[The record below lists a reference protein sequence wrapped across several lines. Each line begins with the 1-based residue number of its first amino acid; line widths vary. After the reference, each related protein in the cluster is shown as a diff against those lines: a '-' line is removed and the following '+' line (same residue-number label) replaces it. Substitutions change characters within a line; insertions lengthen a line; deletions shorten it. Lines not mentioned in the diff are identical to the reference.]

1 MKRMIGLFFL
11 LILSLYT
18 TVTKAQSAID
28 GNWDFHIGEQSSGTL
43 RLKDSAYQ
51 AYYFLTV
58 HEDTPVRIIIKGDL
72 PECFYDLVGI
82 WLYDEDERRVDIEWE
97 VKTIDEIGRIF
108 EISNL
113 KAGKYFLEIS
123 GYELDNIHAVT
134 PGMPDFY
141 DFEYTID
148 CRGLQYDLGT
158 LHTGIYSDECMA
170 ANMTVLS
177 FGKIEGQ
184 KLKVALTTQPNAR
197 INVEVE
203 KYECNKEV
211 IAVNGYK
218 EIEYVDSTHQIIRIS
233 PELSGDIALTI
244 MSDDRDSTTV
254 CCPFSYTI
262 ECMSDISFN
271 KGFSTL
277 GHAPY
282 IKKRTF
288 QDSSGKIYLDEIQYF
303 NGLGFPVQKVQKE
316 ITPFGDNLITMQEYD
331 GMGRITKE
339 WLPVCAHSSYLFQE
353 DKETFRLNAC
363 QQYGDIFPFTLSCY
377 ETSSRE
383 KLVKLYQ
390 PGYGWNAH
398 PYDRFLGHESNS
410 NNITITRFHI
420 NTVSGKLERNGIYAK
435 GVLRMETTVDE
446 DLKKKYEFKDSQGRT
461 LLTRQANVG
470 ENIDTYYIYDDFGNL
485 CYVLPPAISD
495 IVDLDENSDQM
506 KRYAYIYRYD
516 YRNRC
521 IAKRLPG
528 CGWTYYAYDKA
539 DRLVYSQDSIQRRR
553 KECTFCLNDNSGRE
567 VVTGICTVDDSLS
580 AFLPDISQY
589 EVKAIYKGGDHDG
602 DMGTGYIFQHLYG
615 VSKLQILSVNYYD
628 SYNFPQSYILLNEL
642 DYDVNEYGKRY
653 GDASDSLRYCHKG
666 LLTGNVTAILGTDKC
681 LYKTLYYDK
690 YQRCIQIQSIN
701 HLGERESDAY
711 SYSYTGQ
718 VLMRHHT
725 ISSPGAAS
733 MEEYYEYN
741 YDHAGRLTDVQYDPV
756 QIGTDST
763 VDIESAHLVDIRY
776 DKLGRLETVIHHDGW
791 GDVISYDYNIR
802 DWTTHLDGKHF
813 EQTLQY
819 ESSSHRV
826 TPCFNG
832 NISCMIWNTDS
843 LTRGYK
849 YFYDGHNRL
858 MNALYAEG
866 DSLKQ
871 NVGRF
876 DEEITGYDK
885 LGNILGLKRFGQT
898 TETEYGLIDNLTLTY
913 DGNQLS
919 SVVDSVVTPSY
930 IGNFE
935 FRDGANLPVEY
946 LYDLNGNLIQDLNK
960 NIVDIQYNCL
970 NLPSRIQ
977 FGDGNFISYL
987 YSSIGTKLRSSH
999 CIGGDTLTTDYCG
1012 NAIYE
1017 NGVLTKLLNDYG
1029 YLSLSGDATYHYFI
1043 RDYQGNVRAVVTSE
1057 GEAEEINHYYP
1068 FGGTFASSV
1077 GSVQPYKYNGKELD
1091 RKGGLDWY
1099 DYGARHYDAALGRW
1113 HAVDP
1118 MAEKYYDW
1126 SPYNY
1131 CANNPIKYIDPDGKD
1146 WYKVQNEEGIWT
1158 YSYSADIHS
1167 QKDLNKVVR
1176 NGMYLGVTHTENN
1189 IYYSLFGSKKVAN
1202 SFEGVVYQKIDNAI
1216 LTSAIAEKN
1225 VNNYFGGEDT
1235 GNSTTDFSIEGIN
1248 LKESRYL
1255 GLDTHRNEYN
1265 IEYEGSSSGLY
1276 NVLGGK
1282 GAMKGYMENWVGDR
1296 DMPKDIGGWQ
1306 NGQKAY
1312 HIRFMNKKGVD
1323 ILHLKYSKSAAN
1335 TLVDKYNRLFFNRE
1349 K

>member
-1 MKRMIGLFFL
+1 MR
-11 LILSLYT
+11 
-18 TVTKAQSAID
+18 
-28 GNWDFHIGEQSSGTL
+28 
-43 RLKDSAYQ
+43 
-51 AYYFLTV
+51 
-58 HEDTPVRIIIKGDL
+58 
-72 PECFYDLVGI
+72 
-82 WLYDEDERRVDIEWE
+82 
-97 VKTIDEIGRIF
+97 
-108 EISNL
+108 
-113 KAGKYFLEIS
+113 
-123 GYELDNIHAVT
+123 
-134 PGMPDFY
+134 
-141 DFEYTID
+141 
-148 CRGLQYDLGT
+148 
-158 LHTGIYSDECMA
+158 
-170 ANMTVLS
+170 
-177 FGKIEGQ
+177 
-184 KLKVALTTQPNAR
+184 
-197 INVEVE
+197 
-203 KYECNKEV
+203 
-211 IAVNGYK
+211 
-218 EIEYVDSTHQIIRIS
+218 
-233 PELSGDIALTI
+233 
-244 MSDDRDSTTV
+244 
-254 CCPFSYTI
+254 
-262 ECMSDISFN
+262 
-271 KGFSTL
+271 
-277 GHAPY
+277 
-282 IKKRTF
+282 
-288 QDSSGKIYLDEIQYF
+288 
-303 NGLGFPVQKVQKE
+303 
-316 ITPFGDNLITMQEYD
+316 
-331 GMGRITKE
+331 
-339 WLPVCAHSSYLFQE
+339 
-353 DKETFRLNAC
+353 
-363 QQYGDIFPFTLSCY
+363 
-377 ETSSRE
+377 
-383 KLVKLYQ
+383 
-390 PGYGWNAH
+390 
-398 PYDRFLGHESNS
+398 
-410 NNITITRFHI
+410 
-420 NTVSGKLERNGIYAK
+420 
-435 GVLRMETTVDE
+435 
-446 DLKKKYEFKDSQGRT
+446 
-461 LLTRQANVG
+461 
-470 ENIDTYYIYDDFGNL
+470 
-485 CYVLPPAISD
+485 
-495 IVDLDENSDQM
+495 
-506 KRYAYIYRYD
+506 
-516 YRNRC
+516 
-521 IAKRLPG
+521 
-528 CGWTYYAYDKA
+528 
-539 DRLVYSQDSIQRRR
+539 
-553 KECTFCLNDNSGRE
+553 
-567 VVTGICTVDDSLS
+567 
-580 AFLPDISQY
+580 
-589 EVKAIYKGGDHDG
+589 
-602 DMGTGYIFQHLYG
+602 
-615 VSKLQILSVNYYD
+615 
-628 SYNFPQSYILLNEL
+628 NEL

-666 LLTGNVTAILGTDKC
+666 LLTGSVTAILGTDKC

-756 QIGTDST
+756 QIGADST

-913 DGNQLS
+913 DGNQLA

-987 YSSIGTKLRSSH
+987 YSSRGTKLRSSH

-1057 GEAEEINHYYP
+1057 GEVEEINHYYP

-1118 MAEKYYDW
+1118 MAEKYYEIT
-1126 SPYNY
+1126 PYGY
-1131 CANNPIKYIDPDGKD
+1131 CLNNPLNRIDPDGKQVIPVPMP
-1146 WYKVQNEEGIWT
+1146 YAPLPFYSPIT
-1158 YSYSADIHS
+1158 YPQSYHLPSDQQIMRHASGKFAEVGQIITDIPWMS
-1167 QKDLNKVVR
+1167 YAFGTL
-1176 NGMYLGVTHTENN
+1176 L
-1189 IYYSLFGSKKVAN
+1189 YYQAK
-1202 SFEGVVYQKIDNAI
+1202 NAI
-1216 LTSAIAEKN
+1216 SP
-1225 VNNYFGGEDT
+1225 
-1235 GNSTTDFSIEGIN
+1235 
-1248 LKESRYL
+1248 
-1255 GLDTHRNEYN
+1255 
-1265 IEYEGSSSGLY
+1265 EYEHQ
-1276 NVLGGK
+1276 
-1282 GAMKGYMENWVGDR
+1282 R
-1296 DMPKDIGGWQ
+1296 
-1306 NGQKAY
+1306 
-1312 HIRFMNKKGVD
+1312 
-1323 ILHLKYSKSAAN
+1323 
-1335 TLVDKYNRLFFNRE
+1335 NRE
-1349 K
+1349 RKSKEELDRNQANIARSIDTNVSGMMPNGDPAPKRKPKGWRGTILKIGLVSAMIEDYYNNLLAELN